1 LEEYAPLSF
10 SLNRVYKTEF
20 SIYNP
25 PSFKPKKRDFVMNKP
40 TGQALT
46 KLGFSKLFTCDL
58 VDAWARVFGD
68 RSVTIDELL
77 GDGAT
82 SYLILRAA
90 GVTAPMFG
98 RSRQEV
104 RRVSCWLIHFSN
116 NPLPT
121 HDGFDDA
128 VLIANGDS
136 WSLRIRQTVAA

>member
-1 LEEYAPLSF
+1 MGYYLFRYTGFTRSKI
-10 SLNRVYKTEF
+10 R
-20 SIYNP
+20 SITL
-25 PSFKPKKRDFVMNKP
+25 PSFEPKKCALVMNKP
-40 TGQALT
+40 TGQALA

-58 VDAWARVFGD
+58 VEAWARVFGD
-68 RSVTIDELL
+68 RFVTMDELL

-104 RRVSCWLIHFSN
+104 RRVSCWLIHFSKAN

-128 VLIANGDS
+128 VLIENGDS
-136 WSLRIRQTVAA
+136 WALRIRKAAVA